1 MSGTRTYRSR
11 VDWWLG
17 LLLVAVP
24 VISVGTAVLLTLSG
38 DAGEAV
44 IGWLVVLGLIGMYV
58 GVVWPLRYE
67 LTDGE
72 LVVRFGLMRTRV
84 PYARIRGVVPSRSV
98 LAAPALSLDRLA
110 LDIGQALPLTISPDD
125 RDGFLDDLAARVPGV
140 VRDGSELVQAEP
152 SS

>member
-1 MSGTRTYRSR
+1 VSGTRTYRSR
-11 VDWWLG
+11 VDWWLA

-24 VISVGTAVLLTLSG
+24 AISVGTAILLTLSG
-38 DAGEAV
+38 DALQAA
-44 IGWLVVLGLIGMYV
+44 IGWLAVLGVIGLYV
-58 GVVWPLRYE
+58 ALVWPVRYE
-67 LTDGE
+67 LASDE
-72 LVVRFGLMRTRV
+72 LVVRFGFMRTRV

-140 VRDGSELVQAEP
+140 VRDGSALVRPEP
-152 SS
+152 SG